1 MQVAFHNKSQT
12 GGAHSQRLKQMANG
26 RFVIECLKLIEFATA
41 IGDKEAVQ
49 EIRKRAAS
57 VVDDPR
63 LRETDNRRDKAGSS
77 QMGTNEAG
85 SIERRPSQAQPDLR
99 NSDGQ
104 EQPKLRFLA
113 WQEENKKPS
122 DGGAWHADGT
132 PVAEKAELEVF
143 GNVPPT
149 IFSVVGS
156 ELAKDNP
163 RFLQLWFSHPA
174 IDQQSYRSVTLLDA
188 VGKPLPLAA
197 NGSLGSGIRLPNNDN
212 ENLGWI
218 TYTLSPGAV
227 DHTPK
232 TADIHLEYSVG
243 AWKVGKVIAP
253 SFSGVMTLWRGA
265 MLNGIGQNAAGN
277 AFISVAEN
285 LNHVETTQLS
295 FTATTKDGRE
305 LVNPS
310 NTHGGPRG
318 GLVQMEQFE
327 FDVPLEEIKTFHL
340 RTRPIKSVEFKNVS
354 LQLGRKTDVHV
365 VQPHSPASTTIPKS
379 EPARLKLESAE
390 RQLQFIEA
398 QFKAGRIHR
407 EKFEKAKF
415 ARDLAA
421 AEIEGDAIEIARVKL
436 RFAEWMFKFVESKYE
451 RGNATYEEFEKTK
464 LARDLAKVEL
474 KTLENGNSPKQP

>member
-327 FDVPLEEIKTFHL
+327 FDVPLEETGEL
-340 RTRPIKSVEFKNVS
+340 SRRRPIPEELTGPILN
-354 LQLGRKTDVHV
+354 
-365 VQPHSPASTTIPKS
+365 
-379 EPARLKLESAE
+379 
-390 RQLQFIEA
+390 EA
-398 QFKAGRIHR
+398 IK
-407 EKFEKAKF
+407 
-415 ARDLAA
+415 
-421 AEIEGDAIEIARVKL
+421 AIEEDDATAITFGCLFMGMLADEL
-436 RFAEWMFKFVESKYE
+436 RSRPKE
-451 RGNATYEEFEKTK
+451 RGFDVLIINP
-464 LARDLAKVEL
+464 LPM
-474 KTLENGNSPKQP
+474 TLEVAKLLVKNKLTHSALAFPLAEHYELIGD